1 MNFQEIKNSKRPLP
15 PDPPP
20 HPPQHEDEDE
30 DDGDNDDDLRVPAK
44 EAVLLGDN
52 PLEAF
57 TSTFT
62 LGGQLPKSA
71 D

>member
-1 MNFQEIKNSKRPLP
+1 MNFREKKLQTAFVP
-15 PDPPP
+15 PS
-20 HPPQHEDEDE
+20 QHKDENE
-30 DDGDNDDDLRVPAK
+30 DDGDNEDDLRVPAK
-44 EAVLLGDN
+44 EAVLLRDN